1 MNEPRLPAICDV
13 KLDFNKPAERGA
25 AFAWLHHIAPV
36 LTSAER
42 QQVRRY
48 LKAVLRDER
57 GEFVIMLRG
66 RKLGGQS
73 RGTTSSRAG
82 VGGWL
87 SWLANVGIPPQPL
100 PAH

>member
-1 MNEPRLPAICDV
+1 MSDPRLPPICDL
-13 KLDFNKPAERGA
+13 KFDFNKPTERGA
-25 AFAWLHHIAPV
+25 AFAWLRYVAPV

-48 LKAVLRDER
+48 LQAVLRDER

-66 RKLGGQS
+66 KKFCGQS
-73 RGTTSSRAG
+73 CGATSSRAG
-82 VGGWL
+82 VGWL
-87 SWLANVGIPPQPL
+87 SWLANVGTPPQPL